1 MLELRTKNKDNTNE
15 NLFYFC
21 ELKENF
27 QQEVVEIK
35 PMDDGAKKIIDH
47 IKKIHWAMMEKQIE
61 LTSLRNENQ
70 LLKIELE
77 RKSVWYQLKKKL
89 FLLLRWRI

>member
-1 MLELRTKNKDNTNE
+1 MLELRTKNKPNTKE

-21 ELKENF
+21 EFKENL
-27 QQEVVEIK
+27 QQEVIEIK
-35 PMDDGAKKIIDH
+35 PIDEGAKRIIDH
-47 IKKIHWAMMEKQIE
+47 IKKIHWAIQEKQIE

-77 RKSVWYQLKKKL
+77 RKSLWYQLKKKL
-89 FLLLRWRI
+89 FKS